1 MNPKLPMFSEDILDV
16 EVHHM
21 KAITALGVGTLIGAT
36 VVILFAPKSGKETL
50 ADLTDRVNDSIERGT
65 AKAREIARQTNEVA
79 AKLKDQ
85 VQSVQA
91 AVDAGVRAFK
101 EARTQEIH

>member
-1 MNPKLPMFSEDILDV
+1 
-16 EVHHM
+16 M
-21 KAITALGVGTLIGAT
+21 KAITALGVGTLVGAT
-36 VVILFAPKSGKETL
+36 VVILFASKSGKETL

-65 AKAREIARQTNEVA
+65 AKAREVARQTSEVA

-85 VQSVQA
+85 VQSVQG

-101 EARTQEIH
+101 EARTQETH